1 METEIIIIA
10 IAVTLLISWAIAQFF
25 GRSKHIGFGWTFA
38 ISATTMFI
46 GGIIALMASP
56 SAKGEPT
63 KGGKGYVI
71 GSVVCF
77 IFGAGN
83 IVMLNP
89 LALGFLVLGAYLYA
103 LSKGE
108 IVNHSPKYY
117 LKDIGKPPYKDKVT
131 TPVNHNGNNSNV
143 HQKKVSTY
151 KERKVQLQNLREKGI
166 LSETEYK
173 DKLII
178 IQDSEHQALLF
189 ETREYQQLKTLHED
203 GLLTDIELKNKIEL
217 IKQSLYK
224 ETEINEEFEEEQ
236 STYYYDK
243 STEYYRRNPSSK
255 KESVNSNPIG
265 IFLLVTCALL
275 FILFVYLVS
284 LENIS

>member
-1 METEIIIIA
+1 MEAGIIIIA
-10 IAVTLLISWAIAQFF
+10 VAITLIISLAIAEVF
-25 GRSKHIGFGWTFA
+25 GKSKHIGFGWTFA
-38 ISATTMFI
+38 LLITTAFI
-46 GGIIALMASP
+46 GGIIALIASP
-56 SAKGEPT
+56 SAKDEPT
-63 KGGKGYVI
+63 KGGKGYVM
-71 GSVVCF
+71 GTVVCF
-77 IFGAGN
+77 VFGALN
-83 IVMLNP
+83 TIMLNP
-89 LALGFLVLGAYLYA
+89 LALGFIILGAYLYT

-108 IVNHSPKYY
+108 VVNHNPKYY
-117 LKDIGKPPYKDKVT
+117 LKNIGKPPYTVKVT
-131 TPVNHNGNNSNV
+131 APVNHNGNNINV
-143 HQKKVSTY
+143 HQKKVTTY
-151 KERKVQLQNLREKGI
+151 KERKEQLQNLREKGI

-173 DKLII
+173 EKINR
-178 IQDSEHQALLF
+178 IQDSKHQAQLF

-203 GLLTDIELKNKIEL
+203 GLLTDTELNNKIEL
-217 IKQSLYK
+217 IKKSLYK